1 MFLLTDLVELVRH
14 PFSALGVID
23 ARRRLPDGLLALGL
37 SVVLPAAVAEL
48 AALGPFRPPA
58 NLGSLPSLT
67 AQGTDIYA
75 RWVYMNRFVV
85 PVYGIAV
92 SVVLW
97 IAAGALIHVI
107 ARALGG
113 RGSFAGLVKLLGY
126 AALVGLV
133 TLPVGLADALLKL
146 QGNAR
151 AELSVGQLAGLLGVA
166 IFLWQNALLVVAT
179 RRHYTISTER
189 AIAAVIG
196 PIGAVL
202 VLALA
207 LIILAITLA
216 IIAQQPA

>member
-1 MFLLTDLVELVRH
+1 MFILTDLVDLVRH

-23 ARRRLPDGLLALGL
+23 ARRRLADGLLALGL
-37 SVVLPAAVAEL
+37 SVTLPAAIAEL

-67 AQGTDIYA
+67 AQGADIYA
-75 RWVYMNRFVV
+75 RWVYMHRFVI
-85 PVYGIAV
+85 PVYGIGV
-92 SVVLW
+92 SLVLW
-97 IAAGALIHVI
+97 IAAAGLIHLI
-107 ARALGG
+107 ARVLGG
-113 RGSFAGLVKLLGY
+113 RGNFAGLVKLVGY

-133 TLPVGLADALLKL
+133 AIPVALADALLKL

-166 IFLWQNALLVVAT
+166 IFLWQNALLVMAT
-179 RRHYTISTER
+179 RQHYTISTER

-202 VLALA
+202 VLGLA

>member
-1 MFLLTDLVELVRH
+1 MFLWADLVELVRH
-14 PFSALGVID
+14 PFSALGVIE
-23 ARRRLPDGLLALGL
+23 ARRRLADGLLALGL
-37 SVVLPAAVAEL
+37 SVALPAAVGEL

-67 AQGTDIYA
+67 AQGADIYA

-85 PVYGIAV
+85 PVYGIAI

-97 IAAGALIHVI
+97 IAAGGLIHVI

-113 RGSFAGLVKLLGY
+113 RGSFAGLMKLLGY

-133 TLPVGLADALLKL
+133 ALPVGLADALLKL

-166 IFLWQNALLVVAT
+166 IFLWQNALLVIAT
-179 RRHYTISTER
+179 RQHYAISTER
-189 AIAAVIG
+189 AVAAVIG

-216 IIAQQPA
+216 IIAQQSA

>member
-1 MFLLTDLVELVRH
+1 MFLWTDLVELVRH

-23 ARRRLPDGLLALGL
+23 ARRRVADGLLALGL
-37 SVVLPAAVAEL
+37 SVTVPAAITEL

-67 AQGTDIYA
+67 AQGADIYA
-75 RWVYMNRFVV
+75 RWVYMHRFQI
-85 PVYGIAV
+85 PVYAIGV
-92 SVVLW
+92 SAILW
-97 IAAGALIHVI
+97 IAAAGLIHLI

-113 RGSFAGLVKLLGY
+113 RGNFAGLVKLMGY

-133 TLPVGLADALLKL
+133 ALPVALADALLKL
-146 QGNAR
+146 QGNAK

-166 IFLWQNALLVVAT
+166 IFLWQNALLVMAT
-179 RRHYTISTER
+179 RRHYAISTER
-189 AIAAVIG
+189 AVAAVIG
-196 PIGAVL
+196 PIGVAL
-202 VLALA
+202 VLIIV

>member
-1 MFLLTDLVELVRH
+1 
-14 PFSALGVID
+14 
-23 ARRRLPDGLLALGL
+23 
-37 SVVLPAAVAEL
+37 
-48 AALGPFRPPA
+48 
-58 NLGSLPSLT
+58 LPSLT
-67 AQGTDIYA
+67 AQGADIYA
-75 RWVYMNRFVV
+75 RWVYTNRFVV
-85 PVYGIAV
+85 PVYGIAI
-92 SVVLW
+92 STVLW
-97 IAAGALIHVI
+97 IAAGGLIHVI

-113 RGSFAGLVKLLGY
+113 RGGFAGLMKLLGY

-166 IFLWQNALLVVAT
+166 IFLWQNALLVIAT
-179 RRHYTISTER
+179 RRHYAISTER
-189 AIAAVIG
+189 AVAAVIG